1 MAEQRTEDGSSMK
14 EGEEVEKEKLKKNVD
29 PELLSCLLQP
39 MSIGVDPDYI
49 GIRRLLLYRKAEAAI
64 FRRKALSIGV
74 IHRTGGAMEKVMW
87 HSAISYAGQGIG
99 KAHVYQVF
107 KALQETGW

>member
-1 MAEQRTEDGSSMK
+1 
-14 EGEEVEKEKLKKNVD
+14 
-29 PELLSCLLQP
+29 
-39 MSIGVDPDYI
+39 
-49 GIRRLLLYRKAEAAI
+49 
-64 FRRKALSIGV
+64 
-74 IHRTGGAMEKVMW
+74 MEKVMW

>member
-1 MAEQRTEDGSSMK
+1 MNFVTMAEQRTEDGSSMK
-14 EGEEVEKEKLKKNVD
+14 EGEEVEKEKSKKNVD

-64 FRRKALSIGV
+64 FRRKVCFPVHLFLFDWVLS
-74 IHRTGGAMEKVMW
+74 
-87 HSAISYAGQGIG
+87 
-99 KAHVYQVF
+99 
-107 KALQETGW
+107 